1 MVQLGLLGCSHIH
14 TPGFVHNLIKRQDV
28 KLVKAWDPN
37 PIRSQ
42 KWAAEAGAVV
52 VTDPAEILNDKTIGG
67 VIICSETSR
76 HQELVKQAAKAK
88 KPMFVEKP
96 LGIAAKD
103 GYAMAKLIQKADV
116 LFSTGYFTRG
126 SAAIL
131 FIKQQIEKGTFG
143 QITRIRGSNC
153 HSGALGDWF
162 KAKPDQPAED
172 WRWMADPALSGVGA
186 FGDLGTHS
194 LDIMLWLMGEVEMAT
209 AVIAPGTKRYENQGA
224 LGGASFCDETGEGLL
239 RFKNGAIGTLAA
251 AWDDVA
257 NPVSLLV
264 SGTEAHAAIISG
276 KLYFKCDKL
285 GIKDDQ
291 PYTELPP
298 AIPAGLD
305 AWVNAVAGIPDQ
317 KLVTAGEAA
326 YRSAVMEAMYE
337 GSRKNKWVAP
347 RMI

>member
-1 MVQLGLLGCSHIH
+1 MVQLGLLGCAHIH
-14 TPGFVHNLIKRQDV
+14 TPGFVHNLLKRSDV
-28 KLVKAWDPN
+28 KLVKVWDPN
-37 PIRSQ
+37 PGRSQ

-52 VTDPAEILNDKTIGG
+52 VTGPADILKDKTIGG
-67 VIICSETSR
+67 VIICSETGR
-76 HQELVKQAAKAK
+76 HQELVKQAAKAQ

-96 LGIAAKD
+96 LGMAAKD
-103 GYAMAKLIQKADV
+103 ACAMAKVIQNADV
-116 LFSTGYFTRG
+116 LFSTGYFMRG
-126 SAAIL
+126 FAANL
-131 FIKQQIEKGTFG
+131 FIKQEIEKGTFG
-143 QITRIRGSNC
+143 LITRVRASNC

-162 KAKPDQPAED
+162 KARPEQPGED

-186 FGDLGTHS
+186 FGDLGTHA

-209 AVIAPGTKRYENQGA
+209 ATIASGTKRYENKGV
-224 LGGASFCDETGEGLL
+224 LGSTSFCDETGEGLL

-264 SGTEAHAAIISG
+264 SGTEAHAAVING
-276 KLYFKCDKL
+276 KVYFKCDKL

-291 PYTELPP
+291 PYTQLPP
-298 AIPAGLD
+298 TIPAGFD

-317 KLVTAGEAA
+317 KLITVGEAA

-337 GSRKNKWVAP
+337 GHRKNKWVAP
-347 RMI
+347 RTI